1 MAEGGKLNE
10 EHRQTF
16 ILFRMLGFDMRDHLQ
31 FLYLG
36 WCPLGATQVQ
46 QGTAWLMTNKKKSS
60 GCHWPREPNLGRSVT
75 FQRSTIMR
83 KPKACSVD
91 YMHMTLAL

>member
-46 QGTAWLMTNKKKSS
+46 QGTAWLMTNKKS
-60 GCHWPREPNLGRSVT
+60 LVDVT
-75 FQRSTIMR
+75 GQENQTW
-83 KPKACSVD
+83 AG
-91 YMHMTLAL
+91 A